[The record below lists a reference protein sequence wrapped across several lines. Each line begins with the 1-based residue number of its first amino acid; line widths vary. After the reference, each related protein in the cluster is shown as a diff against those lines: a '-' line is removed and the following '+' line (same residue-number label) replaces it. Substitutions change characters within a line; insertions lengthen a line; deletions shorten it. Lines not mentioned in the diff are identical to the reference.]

1 MAISDLEIRLIN
13 DKLSASKDDMT
24 SSFTTQ
30 LKHELTISKQELNQF
45 KDEANEKLSK
55 SETELNKLRGRVGS
69 LVDEKS
75 NLQKKVKSLEA
86 ENQKLSQELL
96 MLKNNNASN
105 ESRPNK
111 EPSEAQ
117 SPKLLQDPKS
127 PQPESKT
134 ASHENQQINKS
145 EVNSVE
151 EYDVHQTCSTGS
163 PEDSNQ
169 EIPEYDIVMLC
180 DSNRRFLDIHKLSGT
195 RDSQMIACGTTGKAT
210 EIINTS
216 KFKVN
221 KALIINTGVNDL
233 EHLSKD
239 EIINKQIEMIEK
251 ATKTFPGIKVFL
263 SGITPRQDDYD
274 DIL

>member
-1 MAISDLEIRLIN
+1 M
-13 DKLSASKDDMT
+13 
-24 SSFTTQ
+24 
-30 LKHELTISKQELNQF
+30 
-45 KDEANEKLSK
+45 
-55 SETELNKLRGRVGS
+55 NKLRGHVGS

-86 ENQKLSQELL
+86 ENQKLSQQLL

-151 EYDVHQTCSTGS
+151 EYDVHQTCST
-163 PEDSNQ
+163 NV
-169 EIPEYDIVMLC
+169 IV
-180 DSNRRFLDIHKLSGT
+180 NIY
-195 RDSQMIACGTTGKAT
+195 
-210 EIINTS
+210 
-216 KFKVN
+216 
-221 KALIINTGVNDL
+221 
-233 EHLSKD
+233 
-239 EIINKQIEMIEK
+239 
-251 ATKTFPGIKVFL
+251 FPHF
-263 SGITPRQDDYD
+263 
-274 DIL
+274 